1 MPRLPAV
8 SGRILIVDDDERQR
22 NALAAMLSDCDFDT
36 QVAADGQEALERL
49 TAFNAD
55 VIVAD
60 LVMPRMDGFELLRH
74 LKERG
79 DLTPAI
85 VLTGFGSMEKALS
98 AVHDLKAFWF
108 LEKPVEPRAFKT
120 LLERAIHYKR
130 SLQKTDE
137 LKRDLSLRGVLGDLV
152 GTSPA
157 MQQIFS
163 LIRQVAPTSAPV
175 LICGE
180 SGTGKELVARE
191 IHKCSPRADGPFVA
205 INAAALPETLIESE
219 LFGHEKGAFTGAMER
234 SAGCFEQAD
243 GGTLLLDEIGEMP
256 PSTQPKLLRV
266 LEDLRVRRLGGKKEI
281 PVDARVLAAT
291 SQDLGT
297 HLREELYYRLS
308 VFQIVV
314 PPLREHKED
323 IPPIA
328 DVMLQNLNKKH
339 GTRVTGVDAEVL
351 DLFHRYDWP
360 GNVRELRNVL
370 ERATI
375 MAGEGLIRLTDLP
388 SPAFGVSPG
397 PYSRPSPG
405 DEGPTM
411 LQPGQP
417 LMKLEEA
424 YIKLTLDHV
433 RRQSQTRRR
442 DVGDQPADAAEPD
455 RRTAR
460 RGEGDNSRLMSSLPR
475 RGWRLLK
482 ALPRVFRQ
490 ASSEWI
496 NDNAPRLGASVA
508 FYTLLSLAPVI
519 VLAVAVAAVVY
530 GQEAAQGRF
539 ASEIQGVAGPE
550 VARTI
555 QELIRGAYQPR
566 TGVIATLL
574 GLATLVFGA
583 SSVFVELHDAMN
595 TIWHVSLPP
604 DRTNA
609 ATRHSSDQGSLLFV
623 RDGAGHRFPAAGFS
637 GVERL
642 DRGNEDRCAAGCHVH
657 DFISG
662 NSGAVCGP
670 LQNRSGR

>member
-22 NALAAMLSDCDFDT
+22 AALSAMLSDCDFET
-36 QVAADGQEALERL
+36 QVASDGEDALERL
-49 TAFNAD
+49 TAFSAD

-60 LVMPRMDGFELLRH
+60 LVMPRMDGFELLRL

-98 AVHDLKAFWF
+98 AVHDLHAFWF

-120 LLERAIHYKR
+120 LLERAVHYKR
-130 SLQKTDE
+130 SLQKSEE
-137 LKRDLSLRGVLGDLV
+137 LKRDLSLRGVLGNLV

-157 MQQIFS
+157 MQQIFA
-163 LIRQVAPTSAPV
+163 LIRQVGPTSAPV

-191 IHKCSPRADGPFVA
+191 IHKYSPRADGPFIA

-234 SAGCFEQAD
+234 SAGCFEQAH

-256 PSTQPKLLRV
+256 PSPQPKLLRV
-266 LEDLRVRRLGGKKEI
+266 LEDLRVRRLGGKHEI
-281 PVDARVLAAT
+281 PVDVRVLAAT

-308 VFQIVV
+308 VFQIVI

-351 DLFHRYDWP
+351 ALFQRYDWP

-375 MAGEGLIRLTDLP
+375 MAREGAIRLRDLP

-397 PYSRPSPG
+397 RHARPSPG
-405 DEGPTM
+405 YEGPIM
-411 LQPGQP
+411 LPPGQP
-417 LMKLEEA
+417 LGKLEEA

-433 RRQSQTRRR
+433 QGNRKR
-442 DVGDQPADAAEPD
+442 AAEMLGISL
-455 RRTAR
+455 RT
-460 RGEGDNSRLMSSLPR
+460 
-475 RGWRLLK
+475 
-482 ALPRVFRQ
+482 
-490 ASSEWI
+490 
-496 NDNAPRLGASVA
+496 
-508 FYTLLSLAPVI
+508 
-519 VLAVAVAAVVY
+519 
-530 GQEAAQGRF
+530 
-539 ASEIQGVAGPE
+539 
-550 VARTI
+550 
-555 QELIRGAYQPR
+555 
-566 TGVIATLL
+566 
-574 GLATLVFGA
+574 
-583 SSVFVELHDAMN
+583 
-595 TIWHVSLPP
+595 
-604 DRTNA
+604 
-609 ATRHSSDQGSLLFV
+609 
-623 RDGAGHRFPAAGFS
+623 
-637 GVERL
+637 
-642 DRGNEDRCAAGCHVH
+642 
-657 DFISG
+657 
-662 NSGAVCGP
+662 
-670 LQNRSGR
+670 LQNRIAALREEAKATTPGP